1 MRIKKNFITKLI
13 YNINLD
19 VQQFFNKNFEFC
31 YEIIKKKNIVIKN
44 LQQILK
50 IYNDYGTREMKK
62 KKMKKTF
69 D

>member
-1 MRIKKNFITKLI
+1 MHIKKNFITKLI